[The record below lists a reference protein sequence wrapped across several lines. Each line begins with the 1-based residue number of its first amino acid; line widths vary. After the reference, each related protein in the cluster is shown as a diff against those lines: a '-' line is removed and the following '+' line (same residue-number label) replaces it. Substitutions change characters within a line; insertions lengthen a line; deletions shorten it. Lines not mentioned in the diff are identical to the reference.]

1 MAPKKKAPLKTG
13 PKGPTTGGGP
23 LNATKMA
30 NYRKIL
36 HEEQEN
42 ALKYLKKKEKK
53 QGLTPGDMKKKV
65 RLEKELGKACGQC
78 GK

>member
-13 PKGPTTGGGP
+13 PKGPMNGGGP

-30 NYRKIL
+30 DYRQRLRKQ
-36 HEEQEN
+36 QED

-53 QGLTPGDMKKKV
+53 QGLTPGDMEKKA
-65 RLEKELGKACGQC
+65 RLEKELGKACSQC

>member
-1 MAPKKKAPLKTG
+1 MAPKKKAPLKT
-13 PKGPTTGGGP
+13 GPTTGGGP

-53 QGLTPGDMKKKV
+53 QGLTPGDMKKKA

>member
-1 MAPKKKAPLKTG
+1 M
-13 PKGPTTGGGP
+13 
-23 LNATKMA
+23 NATKMA

-36 HEEQEN
+36 QEEQEN
-42 ALKYLKKKEKK
+42 VLKYLKKKEKK
-53 QGLTPGDMKKKV
+53 QGLTPGDMKKKA